1 MSRPFLLLVCLTLSA
16 CAAPPRPDPAPAPA
30 PMAGEVH
37 GTVGV
42 GVSSQRGAIGKADL
56 TLTLCNNQS
65 PFSVGVRAADG
76 DKALEARC

>member
-1 MSRPFLLLVCLTLSA
+1 MPRTAILLSCLLLSA
-16 CAAPPRPDPAPAPA
+16 CAAPPRPDPAPR

-56 TLTLCNNQS
+56 TLTICNNQS

-76 DKALEARC
+76 SNALEARC